1 MDKFQEALMC
11 KTLAPL
17 RGESF
22 EKGKKAEVG
31 EVREWKGQKMR
42 KTSTGWVPATEGKQK
57 SNQEETS
64 TETKEQPQ
72 DLATLARSASDSA
85 LKVAAQ
91 GPNEEVRIAAK
102 RELERRKSEGSDV
115 FEAPKMEE
123 TFTKTPKE
131 KKTEETS
138 KAKLDPT
145 QSIKDMYMDDGDLVS
160 VASCFH
166 WLDELDWKKMNW
178 TQYAS
183 AIHEINPD
191 VDVTLAKN
199 RYAKVMAAMADGGR
213 EKTLEIIKSIVKDQS
228 ELGDYDIIEERSAD
242 SNKKL
247 SSKDPSSK
255 ERSADSNKKLSSKD
269 PSSKEGVEEF
279 LKANFFRTI
288 LGTKVDLDLEYTI
301 TENLETGKLVVSSN
315 RDIGCGKNVTS
326 LNNNGAFEWG
336 NIKGRFDCVGCTS
349 LTSLEGAPKEVGGSF
364 NCSDC
369 TSLTSLEGAPKEVGG
384 SFNCSGCTSLT
395 SLEGAPKEVG
405 GNFGCVDCTSL
416 TSLEGAPKEVDGE
429 FGCSGCTSLTSLEGA
444 PEKVNGYF
452 NCVGCTSLTSL
463 EGAPKE
469 VKDSFNCISCT
480 SLTSLKGAPER
491 VGGYFDCFGCT
502 SLTSLEGAPKEVDGD
517 FDCYGCTS
525 LTSLEGAPKEVKGRF
540 NCGNVGKTFKPSEIR
555 KICNVG
561 GKIKLK

>member
-22 EKGKKAEVG
+22 EKGKTAEVG

-42 KTSTGWVPATEGKQK
+42 KTPTGWVPATESKQK

-64 TETKEQPQ
+64 TETKEQPK

-85 LKVAAQ
+85 LKAAAQ
-91 GPNEEVRIAAK
+91 GANEEVRIAAK

-115 FEAPKMEE
+115 FEAPKTEE

-199 RYAKVMAAMADGGR
+199 RYAKVMAAMADEGR

-228 ELGDYDIIEERSAD
+228 ELGDYDIIGED
-242 SNKKL
+242 N
-247 SSKDPSSK
+247 SSVPSKNEGSKTLISK
-255 ERSADSNKKLSSKD
+255 EDI
-269 PSSKEGVEEF
+269 EGVQDWIGDDYTPEMIDSVYVQLED
-279 LKANFFRTI
+279 LDIVN
-288 LGTKVDLDLEYTI
+288 DLDLYEGGERRFGSPDAYAKEANKVINNILNTQLYI
-301 TENLETGKLVVSSN
+301 PELESKGLKEQGI
-315 RDIGCGKNVTS
+315 RDILWGMVQHWS
-326 LNNNGAFEWG
+326 LN
-336 NIKGRFDCVGCTS
+336 
-349 LTSLEGAPKEVGGSF
+349 
-364 NCSDC
+364 
-369 TSLTSLEGAPKEVGG
+369 
-384 SFNCSGCTSLT
+384 
-395 SLEGAPKEVG
+395 
-405 GNFGCVDCTSL
+405 
-416 TSLEGAPKEVDGE
+416 
-429 FGCSGCTSLTSLEGA
+429 
-444 PEKVNGYF
+444 
-452 NCVGCTSLTSL
+452 
-463 EGAPKE
+463 
-469 VKDSFNCISCT
+469 
-480 SLTSLKGAPER
+480 ER
-491 VGGYFDCFGCT
+491 
-502 SLTSLEGAPKEVDGD
+502 SK
-517 FDCYGCTS
+517 
-525 LTSLEGAPKEVKGRF
+525 
-540 NCGNVGKTFKPSEIR
+540 
-555 KICNVG
+555 
-561 GKIKLK
+561 